1 MEEDMADKPS
11 IPSAKSHKRS
21 PADRLLTGS
30 KENTVEL
37 DEEDLKK
44 VSGGG
49 ALHNGTTI
57 PK

>member
-1 MEEDMADKPS
+1 MADKPS

-21 PADRLLTGS
+21 PADRLVTNS

-44 VSGGG
+44 VSGGHV
-49 ALHNGTTI
+49 APGTSI
-57 PK
+57 PKKAE

>member
-1 MEEDMADKPS
+1 MADKPS

-21 PADRLLTGS
+21 PADGGLLTGS

-44 VSGGG
+44 GSGGG

>member
-1 MEEDMADKPS
+1 MADKPS